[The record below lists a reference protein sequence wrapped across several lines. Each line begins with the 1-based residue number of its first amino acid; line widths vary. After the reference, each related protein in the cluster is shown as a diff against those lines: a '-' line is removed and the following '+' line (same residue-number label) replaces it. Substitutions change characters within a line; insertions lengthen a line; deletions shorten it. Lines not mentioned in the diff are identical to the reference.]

1 MFIDFEIYVKGGWDQ
16 WKYKLSFRI
25 IQGTWCLAAFVL
37 FNAYSST
44 VISYLTAP
52 KLMPVAK
59 TLKEVAVGQ
68 PQSVKILVEKDSPLA
83 SLSLVCIFTSY

>member
-1 MFIDFEIYVKGGWDQ
+1 LNTVGGWDQ

-44 VISYLTAP
+44 IISHLTAP

-59 TLKEVAVGQ
+59 TVKEVAMGQ
-68 PQSVKILVEKDSPLA
+68 PQNVKILVEKDSFFE
-83 SLSLVCIFTSY
+83 SMCLVCQFSVFV